1 MKTKAEHIEESIK
14 FRTHQIRASLRRVE
28 YDLSM
33 VLVARKLLNEL
44 YEEARVANIVKLC
57 LTGK

>member
-1 MKTKAEHIEESIK
+1 MKTKAEHIEESIN
-14 FRTHQIRASLRRVE
+14 FRMHQIKASLRRIE

-33 VLVARKLLNEL
+33 VLVARQLLEAI
-44 YEEARVANIVKLC
+44 YEEAGVANIVKLC